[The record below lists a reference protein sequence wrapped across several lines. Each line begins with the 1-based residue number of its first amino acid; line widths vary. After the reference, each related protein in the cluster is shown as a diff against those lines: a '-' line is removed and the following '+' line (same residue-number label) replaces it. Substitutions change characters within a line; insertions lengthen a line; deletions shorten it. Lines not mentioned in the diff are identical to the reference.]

1 MKKTI
6 LLSIFVFTLS
16 AQPTYAWEWRDVGRI
31 AGKAAKSVVKKPILF
46 LGVGVA
52 ATSEAVACSKQG
64 KSGVEI
70 AVCAAKGGG
79 RKAVDAAKQSYDEAK
94 DIATDAYNLSKEVI
108 D

>member
-31 AGKAAKSVVKKPILF
+31 AGKAAKSVVKKPVLLAGIL
-46 LGVGVA
+46 VA
-52 ATSEAVACSKQG
+52 GASEAMECSKQG
-64 KSGVEI
+64 KSGVDI
-70 AVCAAKGGG
+70 ASCAAKGGG
-79 RKAVDAAKQSYDEAK
+79 RKAVDAVKQSYDEAK